1 MKTIS
6 IKEKIKSIEKDLMKD
21 LDLSNVNALPRIE
34 KVIVAVGTGRGRD
47 NKKNDLVV
55 DKLNKITGQKPVACQ
70 AKKSIATFKLRQ
82 GEVIGQKVTL
92 RGSKMYDFLDRLL
105 NIALPRTRDFK
116 GLSLKAVDDMGNF
129 TIGIKENI
137 VFPET
142 ADEDIKDVFGLA
154 ITIIT
159 TAKSREAAELLFKK
173 LDFPFKKV

>member
-6 IKEKIKSIEKDLMKD
+6 IKEKIKLIEKDLMKD
-21 LDLSNVNALPRIE
+21 LGLNNVNSLPKIE
-34 KVIVAVGTGRGRD
+34 KVVVSVGTGRGRD
-47 NKKNDLVV
+47 TKKNELVIE
-55 DKLNKITGQKPVACQ
+55 KLKKITGQKPVGCQ

-82 GEVIGQKVTL
+82 GEIIGQKVTL
-92 RGSKMYDFLDRLL
+92 RGSKMYDFIDRLL

-116 GLSLKAVDDMGNF
+116 GLSLKNIDNMGNL

-159 TAKSREAAELLFKK
+159 TAKNKATAELLFKK
-173 LDFPFKKV
+173 LNFPFK